1 MNSAIY
7 EGHVRHRRFSPKNH
21 TFNYTMLLLA
31 LDLDEVK
38 QLAECHVIFSLKK
51 FAPMSFFQDDYIKNE
66 PGNLKQRI
74 ASKVSRL
81 GGKWDGYK
89 VVFMGQ
95 CRSFGFYF
103 SPANFYFCYQ
113 ESGECRYMLAEVSNT
128 PWLERHYYL
137 VDLQSD
143 MKTKK
148 TFHVSPF
155 MDLDMTYH
163 WRIKPPSNK
172 VLVHIENHKDHK
184 QFDATLAMTKQEI
197 TKRNLLKAW
206 LSAPMMPFKVV
217 AGIYWQAAKLF
228 LKRIPFIAHPDTRG

>member
-1 MNSAIY
+1 
-7 EGHVRHRRFSPKNH
+7 
-21 TFNYTMLLLA
+21 
-31 LDLDEVK
+31 
-38 QLAECHVIFSLKK
+38 
-51 FAPMSFFQDDYIKNE
+51 
-66 PGNLKQRI
+66 
-74 ASKVSRL
+74 
-81 GGKWDGYK
+81 